1 MNNVRTTKAGLQY
14 YQDWDKYEG
23 AIVMV
28 NAKTIKLY
36 KAINGE
42 RFRLCGKKDS
52 IENLQK
58 AYDNLNERVKNECNP
73 QEVYFYEY
81 NNHECQFGWSGDKE
95 PMEIIKSIWG
105 EEIANT
111 IERL

>member
-1 MNNVRTTKAGLQY
+1 MENVKTTKDGLQY

-28 NAKTIKLY
+28 NPKTMQLY
-36 KAINGE
+36 KAIKEE
-42 RFRLCGKKDS
+42 RFRLYGKKDS

-58 AYDNLNERVKNECNP
+58 AYDNLNERLKNECSP
-73 QEVYFYEY
+73 QEVYFQEY

-95 PMEIIKSIWG
+95 AMEIIKSIWG
-105 EEIANT
+105 EEIART
-111 IERL
+111 IERI